1 MVSNG
6 GNGALAEYGNP
17 RPSCYRRLTP
27 VGSVRMRK
35 WMVALLSVASVWSAP
50 AAADPIAPS
59 QSWYDLVSSNGQ
71 TGVVVDARTGVVHHL
86 REHLYAAEEPRWQAD
101 GSELWLAT
109 TPGGTCYQPQ
119 VVYSRDVLRDAY
131 FGVQARGRSQWLNSA
146 PADLDATGYDSL
158 PGHPDLPGG
167 TPIVRVEQTPD
178 GMEVATRTRVFAPWS
193 LDAKSFVMLL
203 EVENLGTTA
212 TGPVRAYALVNPNL
226 GFGRPG
232 PRSEIGAEFET
243 VSARADGS
251 LLEQGFAGMVLSQP
265 IVPASRTTHS
275 PAAFYE
281 AVNTNAGDLPLPGV
295 ASSLADGSSGAFQ
308 WDIADIPPGESAWVG
323 LLVNYNPDPD
333 AVVAT
338 ADRGTAWLAGRS
350 AAQVWLD
357 ERDLWQT
364 FQDGVSVPAG
374 MSAQDEAV
382 FRQSATILRT
392 AQVRERSTF
401 LRPEVDRGVTRYT
414 GVDDAVTAVAPPGV
428 ERNHKGYGA
437 VLASLPPGQWA
448 YPWVRDGAY
457 AIVGM
462 SDAGMFGEARD
473 ALGFYLN
480 ADADRYRLYSELAS
494 VPLRPYAL
502 SLTRYYGFGL
512 EESDTTCNGDFNF
525 EWDGFG
531 LYAWALKH
539 YADQSGDIAF
549 VRDHWPQVRDG
560 VGDVIEGLVEPAT
573 GVMWGDSSIWEVH
586 WLDFKAKR
594 FTYTSLTAAR
604 GLCDLGD
611 LAEQLGETADAERYR
626 LAGRALRQSI
636 YRNMRDPS
644 GALAANIEELQTG
657 GGYWD
662 ASVVD
667 AISFGL
673 FSPDG
678 PTSTATLAALR
689 AQLTVPSGRGLFR
702 NDDLTDTHALS
713 PYGSDYDTVEW
724 VFLDLRAS
732 IAARRMA
739 LPDYANFLQDWVG
752 DQTRSN
758 FMLVGETYDQSSGAY
773 RNNAPMIGFGSGS
786 WISAMWQ
793 RYGGRQ
799 DAPACGVYFEDD
811 PLYGPD
817 APSDDTG
824 VDAGDDVADTDPAD
838 AGADTEVADT
848 DPADAGADTEVADTE
863 PADTGT
869 DTEVADTEPVDTEV
883 ADTVADATVDTEVA
897 DTGADSA
904 LTDSARDTTPDTIQ
918 GGADT
923 SRSDPTASSS
933 GCSSTSGAGALW
945 QLALVGAAV
954 LRRRKR

>member
-1 MVSNG
+1 
-6 GNGALAEYGNP
+6 
-17 RPSCYRRLTP
+17 
-27 VGSVRMRK
+27 MRK
-35 WMVALLSVASVWSAP
+35 WMAVALSLVLLCSAAAAP
-50 AAADPIAPS
+50 AAADPVAPS

-71 TGVVVDARTGVVHHL
+71 TGVVVDARTGVIHHL
-86 REHLYAAEEPRWQAD
+86 RDHLYAAEEPRWQAD
-101 GSELWLAT
+101 GTELWLPT
-109 TPGGTCYQPQ
+109 TPGGTCFQPQ
-119 VVYSRDVLRDAY
+119 VVYARDVLRDAY
-131 FGVQARGRSQWLNSA
+131 FGLQARGQSQWLNSA
-146 PADLDATGYDSL
+146 PADLDATGYDSS
-158 PGHPDLPGG
+158 PARPDLAGG
-167 TPIVRVEQTPD
+167 TPIIRVEQTPA
-178 GMEVATRTRVFAPWS
+178 GMELATRTRVFAPWG

-203 EVENLGTTA
+203 EVQNLGSAA
-212 TGPVRAYALVNPNL
+212 TGQVRAYALVNPNL

-243 VSARADGS
+243 VTTQADGS
-251 LLEQGFAGMVLSQP
+251 LLEQGFAGLVLSQP
-265 IVPASRTTHS
+265 LLPATRTTHS
-275 PAAFYE
+275 PALFFE
-281 AVNTNAGDLPLPGV
+281 AVNSGAGDLPLPPT

-308 WDIADIPPGESAWVG
+308 WDISDIPAGESAWVG
-323 LLVNYNPDPD
+323 LLVNYDPNPD
-333 AVVAT
+333 AVAAT
-338 ADRGTAWLAGRS
+338 ANRGAAWIAGRS
-350 AAQVWLD
+350 AAQIWLD
-357 ERDLWQT
+357 ELDLWQT
-364 FQDGVSVPAG
+364 FQDSLSLPSG
-374 MSAQDEAV
+374 MPQQDEAV
-382 FRQSATILRT
+382 FRHSAAVLRT

-414 GVDDAVTAVAPPGV
+414 DIDGNVSAVAPPGV
-428 ERNHKGYGA
+428 ERAHHGYGA

-462 SDAGMFGEARD
+462 SDAGMMTEARD
-473 ALGFYLN
+473 ALDFYLK
-480 ADADRYRLYSELAS
+480 ADADRFRTYNELSA

-539 YADQSGDIAF
+539 YADRSGDLAF
-549 VRDHWPQVRDG
+549 VSDNWPQLRDG
-560 VGDVIEGLVEPAT
+560 VGDVIEGLVEPDT

-611 LAEQLGETADAERYR
+611 LAESIGETADAERYR

-667 AISFGL
+667 AISLGL

-702 NDDLTDTHALS
+702 NDDSSDTHGLS
-713 PYGSDYDTVEW
+713 PYGSEYDTVEW

-732 IAARRMA
+732 MAARRMA
-739 LPDYANFLQDWVG
+739 LPDYADFLQDWIG

-799 DAPACGVYFEDD
+799 DEPACGIYFEDD
-811 PLYGPD
+811 PLFGPD
-817 APSDDTG
+817 LPAGDTG
-824 VDAGDDVADTDPAD
+824 VDAGADTDIADTTPVDTGVADTTPV
-838 AGADTEVADT
+838 DTGVADT
-848 DPADAGADTEVADTE
+848 GVADTTPVDTGVADTTPADTEVADTE
-863 PADTGT
+863 PADTAIA
-869 DTEVADTEPVDTEV
+869 DTGVADTTP
-883 ADTVADATVDTEVA
+883 A
-897 DTGADSA
+897 DTG
-904 LTDSARDTTPDTIQ
+904 LTDTGRDTAVDTIQ

-923 SRSDPTASSS
+923 SRSEPTASPG
-933 GCSSTSGAGALW
+933 GCSSAQGGFALW
-945 QLALVGAAV
+945 QLLAAV
-954 LRRRKR
+954 AVVARRTRRRLG